1 MPFIYFLHCL
11 EILRRCTFNILGI
24 VTSSYLIKSAYL
36 NLGGTKLMAS
46 FVINSQASSD
56 AITFLILHILMTLLY
71 KMNQNHTHTY
81 KHTQTHR

>member
-11 EILRRCTFNILGI
+11 EILRRCIFNILGI
-24 VTSSYLIKSAYL
+24 VTSYLIKSAYL
-36 NLGGTKLMAS
+36 NLGGTRLMAS

-56 AITFLILHILMTLLY
+56 AITFLILHTLMALLY
-71 KMNQNHTHTY
+71 KMNQNRTHTY